1 MEISHAHHGSTS
13 RVTTDSLAFGIELL
27 AEILC
32 ELQDIMELR
41 KCGLEVIHAPNPRI
55 ISVFLSTMRALLRLA
70 MSPSVRDFIVTSTIL
85 SFLVIISGSHGNFTS
100 FIDYETTAVGLRD
113 DKEQVCLSVT
123 FAVTIIN
130 LNINSTHNRL
140 PFDLTSTKISGYCAK
155 KAKGDALLTATA
167 EREDRKKV
175 MKFYFATKTVLVK
188 KYEELRWQLRKVVY
202 SETYGDDTV
211 TFESDNSSIIIT
223 APLPQKYVCKDRINI
238 TMHCQGFS
246 DVIAEFS
253 PDIDVQPY
261 GPKSNFYLCERTRK
275 RTLTES
281 FEHKATVFSG
291 VVLGLTSVSAMI
303 GHAIRRHFIPERKQM
318 YENLGVQ

>member
-1 MEISHAHHGSTS
+1 MYLYVHSHTELKNSNTGSAHLGGERNRCKIHRRKERDKNFREFQKKKKLDFKKKNSNL
-13 RVTTDSLAFGIELL
+13 SLF
-27 AEILC
+27 
-32 ELQDIMELR
+32 Q
-41 KCGLEVIHAPNPRI
+41 
-55 ISVFLSTMRALLRLA
+55 
-70 MSPSVRDFIVTSTIL
+70 
-85 SFLVIISGSHGNFTS
+85 
-100 FIDYETTAVGLRD
+100 
-113 DKEQVCLSVT
+113 EQVCLSVT

-140 PFDLTSTKISGYCAK
+140 PFDLTSTKISGYCAR

-238 TMHCQGFS
+238 TMHSQGFS

-261 GPKSNFYLCERTRK
+261 GPKIYLCERTRK
-275 RTLTES
+275 RTLAES

>member
-1 MEISHAHHGSTS
+1 ME
-13 RVTTDSLAFGIELL
+13 GIEIVATKIRYLETMTGLPFLMLL
-27 AEILC
+27 ANGDRSNQSGDVNCIL
-32 ELQDIMELR
+32 
-41 KCGLEVIHAPNPRI
+41 
-55 ISVFLSTMRALLRLA
+55 AL
-70 MSPSVRDFIVTSTIL
+70 
-85 SFLVIISGSHGNFTS
+85 
-100 FIDYETTAVGLRD
+100 
-113 DKEQVCLSVT
+113 EQVCLSVT

-140 PFDLTSTKISGYCAK
+140 PFDLTSTKISGYCAR

-238 TMHCQGFS
+238 TMHSQGFS

-275 RTLTES
+275 RTLAES